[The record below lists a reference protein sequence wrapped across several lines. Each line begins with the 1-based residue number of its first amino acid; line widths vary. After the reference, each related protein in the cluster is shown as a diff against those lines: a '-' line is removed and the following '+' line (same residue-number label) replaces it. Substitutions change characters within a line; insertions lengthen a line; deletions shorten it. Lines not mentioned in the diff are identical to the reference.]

1 MALLVCEKLSL
12 RPLRQVTPLTM
23 KPKATEPMPT
33 IPTRKSRSEPPSRVK
48 KIAVITVVALMA
60 VVTRSVADSQLER
73 LKAKASETSASLS
86 VEESTET
93 MSVGGRGEMEI
104 QRTTFSIDTGARF
117 FKMSYRSFV
126 EGNAI
131 ENPDL
136 LSDGGS
142 GYGMLEPDRNWYWQG
157 FIAASFRGISGT
169 DIRKHQAKVRILA
182 TEGERVGYDLVFE
195 MEAGTIV
202 IRTVALAGREELFV
216 SVFGENGGEE
226 LAVEF
231 RGYPLGFNGPFDRWA
246 HSASADIQNQGK
258 ERIAVP
264 LDVNTDHWVLLTD
277 HNLADT
283 VADGQLGLIW
293 PPGTLESAQV
303 IHSENYAMGL
313 DASNRGERP
322 EQQYMLC
329 HIVGKSWQE
338 AREAMKALAP
348 SAPDFITKALTG
360 WTTK

>member
-1 MALLVCEKLSL
+1 
-12 RPLRQVTPLTM
+12 M
-23 KPKATEPMPT
+23 KNKTTFPIHAISTG
-33 IPTRKSRSEPPSRVK
+33 KSRSEHPLPVK
-48 KIAVITVVALMA
+48 KLTAVA
-60 VVTRSVADSQLER
+60 VLSLVTTLTLPAADSQLER

-93 MSVGGRGEMEI
+93 MSVGGRGDMEI

-126 EGNAI
+126 EGNAA

-136 LSDGGS
+136 LNDGGS

-157 FIAASFRGISGT
+157 FVSASFRGISGT
-169 DIRKHQAKVRILA
+169 DIRKHQAKVRVLA
-182 TEGERVGYDLVFE
+182 TEGERVGYDLVYE

-202 IRTVALAGREELFV
+202 IRTVALAGREELFI